1 MKLLRHAAHLALAL
15 FLPALAAP
23 PAHAQGTPEQRAAC
37 QGDAMKLCSKDI
49 PDVARVETCL
59 RARMAEVTPACRE
72 EFAKVDKK

>member
-1 MKLLRHAAHLALAL
+1 MQLLKHAAHLALAL
-15 FLPALAAP
+15 IMPALAAV

-49 PDVARVETCL
+49 PDVAKVETCL
-59 RARMAEVTPACRE
+59 RSKMTEISPACRA